1 MIFTKKGFL
10 GTKVIEQLYVL
21 SHLTSQTFNTRELRI
36 LDIRIKTI
44 RDNISKGDEL
54 FVKAKKLKL
63 LNTKKKLVESKYKKL
78 RAECL
83 KRTKALEQTL
93 TWKTFIFFYS
103 VANYIFLGY
112 TYPKPLRSIISFHKL
127 MKGNIYSDTSLV
139 IDNSWPISDSVLF
152 ESKKLCSEFLNGK
165 IIDIKFLIEHTKFK
179 VDDLNEIDTSD
190 KYPGINTSDKYP
202 GSADEYIERPIDLN
216 KYCIKNS
223 SATFLVRASGDSM
236 QGSGIT
242 NHSILVVDRSIKSE
256 HDSIVLA
263 TIDGEFL
270 CRRLKLKP
278 KICLMPDNPNRSPN
292 NPNCAPIFINPAQ
305 ELEIIGVVTTIITK
319 L

>member
-21 SHLTSQTFNTRELRI
+21 SHLTAQTFNTRELRI
-36 LDIRIKTI
+36 LDTQIKTI
-44 RDNISKGDEL
+44 RDNTSKGDEL
-54 FVKAKKLKL
+54 FIKAKKLKL
-63 LNTKKKLVESKYKKL
+63 LNTKKKLIESKYKKL
-78 RAECL
+78 RAECF
-83 KRTKALEQTL
+83 KRMRALEQTF

-103 VANYIFLGY
+103 VANYIFRGY
-112 TYPKPLRSIISFHKL
+112 TYPMPLRSIISSHKF
-127 MKGNIYSDTSLV
+127 MEGNIYSDTSLV
-139 IDNSWPISDSVLF
+139 TDDSWPFSESVLF

-179 VDDLNEIDTSD
+179 VDDLNEID
-190 KYPGINTSDKYP
+190 TSDKYP

-242 NHSILVVDRSIKSE
+242 NHSILVVDRSIKPI
-256 HDSIVLA
+256 HNSIVVGC
-263 TIDGEFL
+263 IDGEFVS
-270 CRRLKLKP
+270 RRLKLKP
-278 KICLMPDNPNRSPN
+278 KMCLMPDNPKYS
-292 NPNCAPIFINPAQ
+292 PIFINHRD
-305 ELEIIGVVTTIITK
+305 ELEIIGVVVTIINR

>member
-21 SHLTSQTFNTRELRI
+21 SHLTAQTFNTRELRI
-36 LDIRIKTI
+36 LDIRIKAI
-44 RDNISKGDEL
+44 RDNTSKGDEL
-54 FVKAKKLKL
+54 FIKAKKLKS
-63 LNTKKKLVESKYKKL
+63 LNTKKKLIESKYKKL

-83 KRTKALEQTL
+83 KRAKALEQTL

-165 IIDIKFLIEHTKFK
+165 IIDIKFLIENTKFK
-179 VDDLNEIDTSD
+179 VANLNEIDTS
-190 KYPGINTSDKYP
+190 TSFPCSPDR
-202 GSADEYIERPIDLN
+202 YIESEIDLN
-216 KYCIKNS
+216 KHLIKNS
-223 SATFLVRASGDSM
+223 AATFLVRAQGESM
-236 QGSGIT
+236 LGSGILDQ
-242 NHSILVVDRSIKSE
+242 SILVVDRSIKPE
-256 HDSIVLA
+256 HNSIVVA
-263 TIDGEFL
+263 TIEGEFV
-270 CRRLKLKP
+270 CKRLKLKP
-278 KICLMPDNPNRSPN
+278 KICLMPDNPN
-292 NPNCAPIFINPAQ
+292 CAPIFVNPGQA
-305 ELEIIGVVTTIITK
+305 LEMIGVVTTIINK